1 MSKTT
6 EKVYGFSVF
15 MEGVQILKEQYL
27 KADNSD
33 ITEINKKAFALARK
47 VAKTLYLGVPAN
59 VYSQMIDFAKVGFRE
74 DKKAKNKKA
83 K

>member
-6 EKVYGFSVF
+6 ENGFSFF
-15 MEGVQILKEQYL
+15 MEGVKILQEQYL

-33 ITEINKKAFALARK
+33 IAEINKKAFAIARK

-59 VYSQMIDFAKVGFRE
+59 VYNQMIDFAKVGYRE